1 MNFVRGILDRIIL
14 VAGIV
19 ASGCVPGFI
28 AQYRQRVGGQL
39 DQVLRDI
46 APFQEIANQFHHG
59 SLEEL
64 VRYHLA
70 SPDATFRSEGAAIQG
85 MINSAEQLRR
95 VLDALNTDLFHQLV
109 YLLGK
114 IDPLTARATWD
125 VFSPSFDLTAQSI
138 IFAFVVGMAI
148 WLAFFAVWYIFSRLI
163 NIVAAR
169 S

>member
-1 MNFVRGILDRIIL
+1 MNFVRGILDRIVL

-19 ASGCVPGFI
+19 AAGCVPSFI

-70 SPDATFRSEGAAIQG
+70 SPDATFHSEGAAIQG

-95 VLDALNTDLFHQLV
+95 VLEALNTDLFHQLV

-138 IFAFVVGMAI
+138 IFAFIVGMAI
-148 WLAFFAVWYIFSRLI
+148 WLAFFAVWYIFSSLI

>member
-1 MNFVRGILDRIIL
+1 MNFVRGILDRIVL

-19 ASGCVPGFI
+19 AAGCVPSFI

-46 APFQEIANQFHHG
+46 APFQEVANQFHHG

-70 SPDATFRSEGAAIQG
+70 SPDATFHSEGAAIQG

-95 VLDALNTDLFHQLV
+95 VLEALNTDLFHQLV

-138 IFAFVVGMAI
+138 IFAFIVGMAI
-148 WLAFFAVWYIFSRLI
+148 WLAFFAVWYIFSSLI

>member
-1 MNFVRGILDRIIL
+1 MDFVRGILDRIVL
-14 VAGIV
+14 VTGIV
-19 ASGCVPGFI
+19 AAGCVPSFI

-39 DQVLRDI
+39 DQVLHDI

-70 SPDATFRSEGAAIQG
+70 SPDATFHSEGAAIQE
-85 MINSAEQLRR
+85 MVNSAEQLRR
-95 VLDALNTDLFHQLV
+95 VLEALNTDLFHQLV

-114 IDPLTARATWD
+114 IDPPTARATWG
-125 VFSPSFDLTAQSI
+125 VFSPSFGLTAQSI
-138 IFAFVVGMAI
+138 IFAFMVGMAI